1 MLQPQSPD
9 ESLMDVVGHMLAD
22 GAFVMADPD
31 PEPGAELPDGLRVEV
46 SFDGP
51 RRGVVLIDAPPD
63 LGMEI
68 ALNLGADEEAPDE
81 SSAVEALRELGNMIT
96 GALLPRLF
104 GTETVFH
111 LGIPTPGRM
120 VGADEA
126 PPVCQHEVALVSD
139 EGHRIRVRVRF
150 DDLSG
155 VSP

>member
-31 PEPGAELPDGLRVEV
+31 PEPSVELPECLRVEV

-51 RRGVVLIDAPPD
+51 RRGVVLIDAPAD
-63 LGMEI
+63 LGVEI
-68 ALNLGADEEAPDE
+68 ALNLGADEAPDE
-81 SSAVEALRELGNMIT
+81 TSAVEALRELGNMIT
-96 GALLPRLF
+96 GALLPRMF

-120 VGADEA
+120 VGVEEVA
-126 PPVCQHEVALVSD
+126 PHCQHEVALISD

-150 DDLSG
+150 DDLQG
-155 VSP
+155 GSP